1 MTTTDFPAQ
10 TTTTTRFFTQSRQR
24 WAGRIISALPVLF
37 LVMDAT
43 MKLLRVP
50 VAVQGTV
57 RLGYPVGM
65 IVPLGIIEAVSLVLY
80 LYRRTSLFGVIIL
93 TGYLGGAVATHVHA
107 GDPLFSHILFPVYF
121 ATFLWAGLCLRDPR
135 FRALLITRNA

>member
-1 MTTTDFPAQ
+1 MIFGASRGLSLRKHIRRRHAMTTTYFPAQ
-10 TTTTTRFFTQSRQR
+10 TTNRFFTESRQR
-24 WAGRIISALPVLF
+24 WAGRILSALPVLF
-37 LVMDAT
+37 LIMDAT
-43 MKLLRVP
+43 MKLLQVP
-50 VAVQGTV
+50 VAVQGTM

-65 IVPLGIIEAVSLVLY
+65 IVPLGIIEAISLALY

-121 ATFLWAGLCLRDPR
+121 ATFL
-135 FRALLITRNA
+135 

>member
-1 MTTTDFPAQ
+1 MTTTYFPDH
-10 TTTTTRFFTQSRQR
+10 TPTRFFTETKAR
-24 WAGRIISALPVLF
+24 WAGRILSALPVLF
-37 LVMDAT
+37 LIMDAT
-43 MKLLRVP
+43 MKLLQVP
-50 VAVQGTV
+50 VAVQGTM

-65 IVPLGIIEAVSLVLY
+65 IVPLGIIEAISLALY

-121 ATFLWAGLCLRDPR
+121 ATMLWGGLCLRDRR
-135 FRALLITRNA
+135 FRALLVTR

>member
-1 MTTTDFPAQ
+1 MTTTYLTAQ
-10 TTTTTRFFTQSRQR
+10 ATNRFFTESRQR
-24 WAGRIISALPVLF
+24 WAGRILSALPVLF
-37 LVMDAT
+37 LIMDAT
-43 MKLLRVP
+43 MKLLQVP
-50 VAVQGTV
+50 VAVQGTM

-65 IVPLGIIEAVSLVLY
+65 IVPLGIIEAISLVLY
-80 LYRRTSLFGVIIL
+80 LYRPTAFFGALIL

-135 FRALLITRNA
+135 FRALLVTRNA

>member
-1 MTTTDFPAQ
+1 MTTTTTYFPAQ
-10 TTTTTRFFTQSRQR
+10 TTNRFFTESRQR
-24 WAGRIISALPVLF
+24 WAGRILSALPVLF
-37 LVMDAT
+37 LIMDAT
-43 MKLLRVP
+43 MKLLQVP
-50 VAVQGTV
+50 VAVQGTM

-80 LYRRTSLFGVIIL
+80 LYRSTSLFGVIVL

-121 ATFLWAGLCLRDPR
+121 AMFLWVGLCLRDRR
-135 FRALLITRNA
+135 FRSLLVTR